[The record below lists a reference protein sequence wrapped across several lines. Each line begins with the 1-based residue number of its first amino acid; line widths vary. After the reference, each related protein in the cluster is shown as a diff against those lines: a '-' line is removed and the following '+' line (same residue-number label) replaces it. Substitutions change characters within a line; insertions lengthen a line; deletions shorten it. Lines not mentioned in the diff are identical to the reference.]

1 MKNLFLDTNILIDF
15 LADRKPFSEPAA
27 ILFQLSADH
36 KIKLFVAAVS
46 ISNVYYVVRQVQS
59 HAKTIELLR
68 LLQQYV
74 EVVPVD
80 GLILNKATNSGFK
93 DFEDAIQSFAAES
106 VPEIEAIITRNLK
119 DFKKSNL
126 PVFAPDVVINL
137 LNA

>member
-15 LADRKPFSEPAA
+15 LADRKPFSESAA
-27 ILFQLSADH
+27 VLFQLSADQ
-36 KIKLFVAAVS
+36 KIQLYVAAVS
-46 ISNVYYVVRQVQS
+46 ISNVYYIVRQVHS

-74 EVVPVD
+74 TVVPVD
-80 GLILNKATNSGFK
+80 GAILTKATNSNFK

-106 VPEIEAIITRNLK
+106 EPEIEAIVTRNLK
-119 DFKKSNL
+119 DFKLSNL
-126 PVFAPDVVINL
+126 PVFAPDVIINL

>member
-1 MKNLFLDTNILIDF
+1 
-15 LADRKPFSEPAA
+15 RKPFSEPAA
-27 ILFQLSADH
+27 ILFQLSADQ

-46 ISNVYYVVRQVQS
+46 ISNVYYVVRQVHL

-80 GLILNKATNSGFK
+80 GPILNKATNSDFK

-106 VPEIEAIITRNLK
+106 VPEIEAIVTRNL
-119 DFKKSNL
+119 
-126 PVFAPDVVINL
+126 
-137 LNA
+137 